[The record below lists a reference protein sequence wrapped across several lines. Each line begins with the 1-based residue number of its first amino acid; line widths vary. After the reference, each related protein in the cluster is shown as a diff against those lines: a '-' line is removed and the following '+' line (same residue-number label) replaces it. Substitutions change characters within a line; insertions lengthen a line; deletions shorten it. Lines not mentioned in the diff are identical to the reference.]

1 MIHVEFRSF
10 FERQCYNIN
19 ARLKRLGENG
29 IKPGRLPSVGAAPL
43 MIAGIIATEVVN
55 LITGKTPPLAVPSN
69 IQYDVLLRKFRRRT
83 YPMGMRGPLQALKKA
98 ILRKNCPCK
107 GA

>member
-1 MIHVEFRSF
+1 LGIVGGRSCLSSTEKDSDVVIHVEFRSF

-55 LITGKTPPLAVPSN
+55 LITGKTPPL
-69 IQYDVLLRKFRRRT
+69 
-83 YPMGMRGPLQALKKA
+83 QALKKA
-98 ILRKNCPCK
+98 ILRKKLPL
-107 GA
+107 